1 MEVLSHPGHGNPLI
15 GNWTFQFLE
24 FQESETKLNKTIK
37 LWFDWFVQRLN
48 TLNALTGN
56 QPAQP
61 SPETSLQLIPDREG
75 CLVLP

>member
-37 LWFDWFVQRLN
+37 LWFD
-48 TLNALTGN
+48 
-56 QPAQP
+56 
-61 SPETSLQLIPDREG
+61 
-75 CLVLP
+75 